1 LITYRATLDVPT
13 HTWSVVTRWITAH
26 RRAHDIRPWQRAATA
41 RAQALL
47 VLRWFKDATR
57 VHLLARDAGISTATA
72 YRYLHEAIDVI
83 ASRAPDLGEVLA
95 TARQEDWPFVCL
107 DGTLVPT
114 MQLHGPRNPS
124 GAESWYSGKHHRHG
138 GNIQVLCDPTGY
150 PVWVSPVSPGST
162 HDITA
167 ARAFVLPLLYPAAA
181 AGLPTLT
188 DRGYQGAGIGIRHPR
203 RLPAN
208 PHPDDVTCNKL
219 LTGLRTIAERGN
231 ALLKKTWPTLQM
243 ITLDPARITEITA
256 AALVLLNLQRG
267 TRRSRW

>member
-1 LITYRATLDVPT
+1 
-13 HTWSVVTRWITAH
+13 
-26 RRAHDIRPWQRAATA
+26 
-41 RAQALL
+41 
-47 VLRWFKDATR
+47 
-57 VHLLARDAGISTATA
+57 
-72 YRYLHEAIDVI
+72 
-83 ASRAPDLGEVLA
+83 
-95 TARQEDWPFVCL
+95 
-107 DGTLVPT
+107 
-114 MQLHGPRNPS
+114 
-124 GAESWYSGKHHRHG
+124 
-138 GNIQVLCDPTGY
+138 
-150 PVWVSPVSPGST
+150 
-162 HDITA
+162 
-167 ARAFVLPLLYPAAA
+167 PAAA

-219 LTGLRTIAERGN
+219 LTGLRAIAERGN

>member
-1 LITYRATLDVPT
+1 MLSPGTPANT
-13 HTWSVVTRWITAH
+13 
-26 RRAHDIRPWQRAATA
+26 
-41 RAQALL
+41 
-47 VLRWFKDATR
+47 
-57 VHLLARDAGISTATA
+57 TAT
-72 YRYLHEAIDVI
+72 
-83 ASRAPDLGEVLA
+83 
-95 TARQEDWPFVCL
+95 
-107 DGTLVPT
+107 
-114 MQLHGPRNPS
+114 
-124 GAESWYSGKHHRHG
+124 